1 MWTLRRCAWP
11 ARMCWRTGW
20 RPTPREKAGSWGRR
34 ARWPRRWLA
43 SSAPPGGIVR
53 LHQHPYKDI
62 FILEAGAATYTVGS
76 EALEAHAGQIIIVPA
91 STPHKFVNTGQ
102 TQLRQVDIHLSPEY
116 ITEWLES

>member
-1 MWTLRRCAWP
+1 MTYTLIDRADL
-11 ARMCWRTGW
+11 
-20 RPTPREKAGSWGRR
+20 PRDGDTFEFIGSQQHGTEISFIWVDM
-34 ARWPRRWLA
+34 
-43 SSAPPGGIVR
+43 PPGGLVR
-53 LHQHPYKDI
+53 LHQHPYKEI
-62 FILEAGAATYTVGS
+62 FIIEAGAATYTVGS